1 MAAHTK
7 ALGIDVPATLLGRR
21 ADRVIKRMPAL
32 GPTLTCGDVRC
43 RAAVGGIAE
52 IKTEAICKVCCS
64 TPVFVRG
71 PQFLT
76 GGCGPTEQTG
86 EVRIAPFFCGE
97 RFPFRDLTPYVA
109 GTDPERLPVCALGF
123 KTRET
128 VHGER
133 EISDHAESSA

>member
-1 MAAHTK
+1 MNAGSWPNSDLRRRPLSRRYWGHSGNQNGGN
-7 ALGIDVPATLLGRR
+7 LQGLLLN
-21 ADRVIKRMPAL
+21 ARVCA
-32 GPTLTCGDVRC
+32 GASV
-43 RAAVGGIAE
+43 
-52 IKTEAICKVCCS
+52 
-64 TPVFVRG
+64 
-71 PQFLT
+71 LT

-133 EISDHAESSA
+133 EISDHAESGA

>member
-32 GPTLTCGDVRC
+32 GPTLTCGDVRF

-52 IKTEAICKVCCS
+52 IKTEAARSTAQRPCS
-64 TPVFVRG
+64 CG
-71 PQFLT
+71 ASALT